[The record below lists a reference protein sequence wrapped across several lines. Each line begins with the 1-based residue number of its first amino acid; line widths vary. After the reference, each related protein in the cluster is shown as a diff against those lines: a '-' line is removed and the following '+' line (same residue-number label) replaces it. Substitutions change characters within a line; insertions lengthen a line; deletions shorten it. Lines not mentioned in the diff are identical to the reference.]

1 MCTLLRK
8 SLILLILYN
17 RQLWEKS
24 VLEVYFD
31 VLFPEISKLDAL
43 VVTPLVFCG
52 QSPHAPP
59 FAMKPET
66 ITAALATLAC
76 PDGSCSC
83 GSCSLAPTHIAWWSW
98 LRTAVIHQCSCCT
111 YVHAQHCITFR
122 DWVAHAHRF
131 RRLRSIA
138 SRIVLLGQ
146 STHAP
151 TDPTA
156 HVA

>member
-17 RQLWEKS
+17 RQLEEKS

-66 ITAALATLAC
+66 MRQRTLRHVQCSSLQPRDINHCRARFARLPQRTMFLRTMILGSDSHCPMSLASHRRHRPVFVLHL
-76 PDGSCSC
+76 CSC
-83 GSCSLAPTHIAWWSW
+83 TT
-98 LRTAVIHQCSCCT
+98 LRHVPRLGCSC
-111 YVHAQHCITFR
+111 
-122 DWVAHAHRF
+122 
-131 RRLRSIA
+131 
-138 SRIVLLGQ
+138 
-146 STHAP
+146 P
-151 TDPTA
+151 
-156 HVA
+156 